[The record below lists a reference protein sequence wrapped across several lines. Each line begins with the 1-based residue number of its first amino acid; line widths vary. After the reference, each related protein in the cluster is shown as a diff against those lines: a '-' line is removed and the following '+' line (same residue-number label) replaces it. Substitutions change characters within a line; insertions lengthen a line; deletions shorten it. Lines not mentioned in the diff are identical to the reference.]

1 MHKQERG
8 LIMAATKKTGKGLGK
23 GLGRGIGNL
32 IPEETK
38 DEKDVVVKEVVKEV
52 VVKEPAEVKV
62 RISQVE
68 PNKEQPRKY
77 FDEDALIELS
87 ESIKQYGVLQPLLV
101 QKKDNYYEIIAGER
115 RWRAAKIAGIKE
127 VPVIIKKLS
136 EQEIMEISLIENL
149 QREDLNP
156 IEEALAYKR
165 LIDEFKLKQDEVAER
180 VSKSRTAVTNAMRL
194 LKLNEK
200 VQQMVIDEMLT
211 TGHARA
217 LLGIEDQDIQYVL
230 AQQIFDQKLSVRDT
244 EKLVK
249 SMQNEKKG
257 KKKEPEKLDSKLLA
271 IYSDLEEQM
280 KKIMGT
286 KVLINSKNS
295 NSGKIEI
302 EYYSQDELD
311 RIIDLIRTIS

>member
-38 DEKDVVVKEVVKEV
+38 DEKDVIVKEVVKEV

-115 RWRAAKIAGIKE
+115 RWRAAKLAGVKEIPVVIKDYSDQE
-127 VPVIIKKLS
+127 V
-136 EQEIMEISLIENL
+136 MEIALIENI

-156 IEEALAYKR
+156 IEEAQAYQR
-165 LIDEFKLKQDEVAER
+165 LIKDYRLKQDEVAEK
-180 VSKSRTAVTNAMRL
+180 VSKSRAAITNSLRL
-194 LKLNEK
+194 LKLDK
-200 VQQMVIDEMLT
+200 RVQEMVMEGKLSN
-211 TGHARA
+211 GHARTIIS
-217 LLGIEDQDIQYVL
+217 IEDGDKQYAI
-230 AQQIFDQKLSVRDT
+230 AQKIFDEKLSVREV
-244 EKLVK
+244 EKL
-249 SMQNEKKG
+249 MREQDKKG
-257 KKKEPEKLDSKLLA
+257 KQPKELPENDFV
-271 IYSDLEEQM
+271 YRDLEE
-280 KKIMGT
+280 KLSKSLGT
-286 KVLINSKNS
+286 QVTIKNKS
-295 NSGKIEI
+295 NNKGKIEI
-302 EYYSQDELD
+302 QYYSQSELE
-311 RIIDLIRTIS
+311 RILEFLPKN

>member
-1 MHKQERG
+1 
-8 LIMAATKKTGKGLGK
+8 MAATKKTGKGLGK

-115 RWRAAKIAGIKE
+115 RWRAAKLAGVKEIPVVIKDYSDQE
-127 VPVIIKKLS
+127 V
-136 EQEIMEISLIENL
+136 MEIALIENI

-156 IEEALAYKR
+156 IEEAQAYQR
-165 LIDEFKLKQDEVAER
+165 LRKDYRLKQDEVAEK
-180 VSKSRTAVTNAMRL
+180 VSKSRAAITNSLRL
-194 LKLNEK
+194 LKLDK
-200 VQQMVIDEMLT
+200 RVQEMVMEGKLSN
-211 TGHARA
+211 GHARTIIS
-217 LLGIEDQDIQYVL
+217 IEDGDKQYAI
-230 AQQIFDQKLSVRDT
+230 AQKIFDEKLSVREV
-244 EKLVK
+244 EKL
-249 SMQNEKKG
+249 MREQDKKG
-257 KKKEPEKLDSKLLA
+257 KQPKELPENDFV
-271 IYSDLEEQM
+271 YRDLEE
-280 KKIMGT
+280 KLSKSLGT
-286 KVLINSKNS
+286 QVTIKNKS
-295 NSGKIEI
+295 NNKGKIEI
-302 EYYSQDELD
+302 QYYSQSELE
-311 RIIDLIRTIS
+311 RILEFLPKN

>member
-1 MHKQERG
+1 
-8 LIMAATKKTGKGLGK
+8 MAATKKTGKGLGK

-115 RWRAAKIAGIKE
+115 RWRAAKLAGVKEIPVVIKDYSDQE
-127 VPVIIKKLS
+127 V
-136 EQEIMEISLIENL
+136 MEIALIENI

-156 IEEALAYKR
+156 IEEAQAYQR
-165 LIDEFKLKQDEVAER
+165 LIKDYRLTQDEVAEK
-180 VSKSRTAVTNAMRL
+180 VSKSRAAITNSLRL
-194 LKLNEK
+194 LKLDK
-200 VQQMVIDEMLT
+200 RVQEMVMEGKLSN
-211 TGHARA
+211 GHARTIIS
-217 LLGIEDQDIQYVL
+217 IEDGDKQYAI
-230 AQQIFDQKLSVRDT
+230 AQKIFDEKLSVREV
-244 EKLVK
+244 EKL
-249 SMQNEKKG
+249 MREQDKKG
-257 KKKEPEKLDSKLLA
+257 KQPKELPENDFV
-271 IYSDLEEQM
+271 YRDLEE
-280 KKIMGT
+280 KLSKSLGT
-286 KVLINSKNS
+286 QVTIKNKS
-295 NSGKIEI
+295 NNKGKIEI
-302 EYYSQDELD
+302 QYYSQSELE
-311 RIIDLIRTIS
+311 RILEFLPKN

>member
-115 RWRAAKIAGIKE
+115 RWRAAKLAGVKE
-127 VPVIIKKLS
+127 VPVVIKDYS
-136 EQEIMEISLIENL
+136 DQEVMEIALIENI

-156 IEEALAYKR
+156 IEEAQAYQR
-165 LIDEFKLKQDEVAER
+165 LIKDYRLKQDEVAEK
-180 VSKSRTAVTNAMRL
+180 VSKSRAAITNSLRL
-194 LKLNEK
+194 LKLDKRVQEMVMEGK
-200 VQQMVIDEMLT
+200 VSN
-211 TGHARA
+211 GHARTIIS
-217 LLGIEDQDIQYVL
+217 IEDGDKQYAI
-230 AQQIFDQKLSVRDT
+230 AQKIFDEKLSVREV
-244 EKLVK
+244 EKL
-249 SMQNEKKG
+249 MREQDKKG
-257 KKKEPEKLDSKLLA
+257 KQPKELPENDFV
-271 IYSDLEEQM
+271 YRDLEE
-280 KKIMGT
+280 KLSKSLGT
-286 KVLINSKNS
+286 QVTIKNKS
-295 NSGKIEI
+295 NNKGKIEI
-302 EYYSQDELD
+302 QYYSQSELE
-311 RIIDLIRTIS
+311 RILEFLPKN